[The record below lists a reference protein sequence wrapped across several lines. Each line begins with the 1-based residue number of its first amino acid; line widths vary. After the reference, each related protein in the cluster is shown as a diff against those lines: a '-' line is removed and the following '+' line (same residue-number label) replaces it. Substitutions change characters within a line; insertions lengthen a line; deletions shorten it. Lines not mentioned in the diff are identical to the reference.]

1 LLKQPA
7 CPSIM
12 VFGWCMDDSHRRFVV
27 NQ

>member
-12 VFGWCMDDSHRRFVV
+12 IFGLRLDDSHRRFVV
-27 NQ
+27 NK